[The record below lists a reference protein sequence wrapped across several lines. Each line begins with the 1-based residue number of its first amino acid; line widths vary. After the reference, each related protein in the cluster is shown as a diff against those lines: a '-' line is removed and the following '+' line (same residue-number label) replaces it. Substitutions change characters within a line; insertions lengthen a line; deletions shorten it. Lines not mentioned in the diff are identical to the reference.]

1 MADPIVES
9 APVMAPGLDE
19 EGSVFDAVV
28 FSGGGCRCFWQLG
41 FWSVVAPQLGLRPRV
56 MAAVSA
62 GAAFATAALL
72 DVADV
77 VLEDFKRRTA
87 ANRRNAYP
95 RNALRGQPIF
105 PHESMYRGA
114 ILTSLEGVPL
124 DRLQSGTDLRVLM
137 ARPPG
142 WSGHR
147 VGFALSCVA
156 FALDRYELRVHARW
170 GRRFGFTP
178 EVVSARACRSAE
190 ELASLIL
197 HSSCTPPLLPLYRRG
212 ERIVL
217 DGGLI
222 DNAPAHWVGEARST
236 LVLLTRHYPRHALPR
251 VVGRT
256 YACPSR
262 AVPIVK
268 WDYTNP
274 SLIQQTFD
282 LGRRDG
288 EAFARD
294 AVEATRRGE
303 SPSSCGSVARLAG

>member
-1 MADPIVES
+1 MVDPVAES
-9 APVMAPGLDE
+9 APVMSTGDG
-19 EGSVFDAVV
+19 GSMFDAVV

-41 FWSVVAPQLGLRPRV
+41 FWSVVAPELRLQPGV

-72 DVADV
+72 DVIDV

-95 RNALRGQPIF
+95 RNALRGDPIF

-114 ILTSLEGVPL
+114 ILSSLEGVSM
-124 DRLQSGTDLRVLM
+124 DRLQTGADLRILM
-137 ARPPG
+137 ARPPI
-142 WSGHR
+142 WSGRR

-170 GRRFGFTP
+170 GQRFGFTP
-178 EVVSARACRSAE
+178 EVVSARACRSAD

-222 DNAPAHWVGEARST
+222 DNAPAAWVGEARST
-236 LVLLTRHYPRHALPR
+236 LVLLTRHYEKHALPR

-256 YACPSR
+256 YVCPSR
-262 AVPIVK
+262 EVPIVK
-268 WDYTNP
+268 WDYTSP

-288 EAFARD
+288 EAFVRA
-294 AVEATRRGE
+294 AVGASEHEMSGVLPRSE
-303 SPSSCGSVARLAG
+303 SRLAG